1 MQANAVPF
9 TASGVVDSD
18 ALSVVGMTYTGF
30 TSVVVYNGSDNSGAP
45 VLVGGAA
52 GTYGL
57 SYELLCDK
65 GVYIQATGS
74 GKGTVWVAG

>member
-1 MQANAVPF
+1 MQANAVVF
-9 TASGVVDSD
+9 TASGVVDGD

-57 SYELLCDK
+57 SYELLCDQ
-65 GVYIQATGS
+65 GVYIQAVGS

>member
-9 TASGVVDSD
+9 TGSGVIDSD
-18 ALSVVGMTYTGF
+18 QLSVVGMTYTGF
-30 TSVVVYNGSDNSGAP
+30 TAVVVYNGADATGSP
-45 VLVGGAA
+45 VLVGGGA

-57 SYELLCDK
+57 SYELLCDQ